1 MKLTNTFSVLLISI
15 GCWSCSGASST
26 GGNDSTAID
35 TIATSAT
42 EDSIQAQPEL
52 LVTPDLTLLEVKGN
66 VKEIKGKE
74 TDGYIYG
81 GSAKFNEN
89 GELTHYGHLID
100 DRPVEEISEVERDKD
115 GRLTLFIASEWMTIK
130 WDAEKPISVM
140 TNFNEE
146 GTTETYTYGDDGFVT
161 KISKRYC
168 FGDEVDESSTATVT
182 YPQDAFDEKGNW
194 VKRVVKY
201 PDHTETQVREIIYY

>member
-1 MKLTNTFSVLLISI
+1 MKLTNTLSVLLISI

-74 TDGYIYG
+74 TDGYIYR

-89 GELTHYGHLID
+89 GELTHYGCSDPID
-100 DRPVEEISEVERDKD
+100 KLSNVKRDQD
-115 GRLTLFIASEWMTIK
+115 GRLIKFLADEWITVK
-130 WDAEKPISVM
+130 WNAERPISVNSQM
-140 TNFNEE
+140 NECS
-146 GTTETYTYGDDGFVT
+146 TTETYTYGDDGLT
-161 KISKRYC
+161 IKILYQWYT
-168 FGDEVDESSTATVT
+168 FDEEDGRNTSTIT

-194 VKRVVKY
+194 VKRVIKHS
-201 PDHTETQVREIIYY
+201 DRTITEEREIIYY